1 MVVLRGG
8 QRGNSRLAGSVAAST
23 PALRLPMFSNALLIL
38 SDFALIALG
47 LLLARLWS
55 DDFNRTFWTGAEKLV
70 YYVLFP
76 ALLFNAINRASFSLA
91 TEATVL
97 AVATAA
103 FLTTVALS
111 FASRPLL
118 RVPADLF
125 ASCVQTGFRYNSYIG
140 LALAQSLLG
149 ARGVLLLAL
158 IIGVCVP
165 LANLFAV
172 YALARHAERGFLRE
186 VVRNPLILATVGG
199 LVTNLLGWT
208 PPPLLSSSLLE
219 RLGNGGLA
227 LGLMCIGAGLR
238 FDMVDVPRRVP
249 IAFTTLKLLVF
260 PALAL
265 GFIAL
270 AGLRGTEA
278 QLVLLF
284 AALPTAST
292 AYVLAAR
299 MNGRA
304 DAVAFIITLQTLL
317 AVLML
322 PLWFALAPRAGT

>member
-1 MVVLRGG
+1 
-8 QRGNSRLAGSVAAST
+8 
-23 PALRLPMFSNALLIL
+23 
-38 SDFALIALG
+38 
-47 LLLARLWS
+47 
-55 DDFNRTFWTGAEKLV
+55 
-70 YYVLFP
+70 
-76 ALLFNAINRASFSLA
+76 
-91 TEATVL
+91 
-97 AVATAA
+97 
-103 FLTTVALS
+103 
-111 FASRPLL
+111 
-118 RVPADLF
+118 VPADIF

-158 IIGVCVP
+158 VIGVCIP

-186 VVRNPLILATVGG
+186 VLRNPLILATVGG

-208 PPPLLSSSLLE
+208 LPPLLSSTLLE

-238 FDMVDVPRRVP
+238 LDMVDVPRRVP
-249 IAFTTLKLLVF
+249 VVFTALKLLVF

-265 GFIAL
+265 GLVAL
-270 AGLRGTEA
+270 SGLRGIEA
-278 QLVLLF
+278 QLVMLF

-299 MNGRA
+299 MGGRA
-304 DAVAFIITLQTLL
+304 DAVAFIVTLQTLL
-317 AVLML
+317 AVVML
-322 PLWFALAPRAGT
+322 PLWFSLAPRAG